1 MMESIFEIMFSNI
14 SFEPSISVLWI
25 DLSSHFLKDRD
36 KILDCL
42 STSGAESVEQFYYHS
57 EDFSCDGS
65 GENHYTGNISEIAD
79 AFLCGSMDLVVC
91 CVPLNFYS
99 APFELLE
106 KITTI
111 RSENGHILILWENA
125 YNIKMLKYM
134 FGMEQ
139 DLESRAFLPIPIT
152 DLSDFINKNIQN
164 LKHTVYSGNQIVNVG
179 DQCLIRTIPSLFPNG
194 LNLTQILSTNY
205 FYVIISNQGEDTINR
220 N

>member
-139 DLESRAFLPIPIT
+139 DLESRAFLPIPIA

-164 LKHTVYSGNQIVNVG
+164 LKHTVYSGNQIVNVE
-179 DQCLIRTIPSLFPNG
+179 DQCLIQTIPFIFANG
-194 LNLTQILSTNY
+194 SSLTQILSTNY